1 MCVSRDV
8 AVVVVGAVM
17 VAGFSGGHSGTPSSL
32 RVGLF
37 FQMLVL
43 SLWHLQTENNK
54 SPLFWLLDQVN
65 RAAAARPEAR

>member
-1 MCVSRDV
+1 M

-32 RVGLF
+32 RVFLF

-54 SPLFWLLDQVN
+54 SPLFWLLGQVN